1 MHRMRYELSEMVAM
15 ECKVSRTG
23 SGFGVWGQAMNA
35 PRVFPPLPARAPDIR
50 MADLVGIVRRKLD
63 RPHLGME
70 SGCVLHGPRLGD
82 QFLEATK
89 PVAGADGPHLVQFQI
104 GIADQ

>member
-1 MHRMRYELSEMVAM
+1 M

-63 RPHLGME
+63 RPHLGMV
-70 SGCVLHGPRLGD
+70 SSCVLHGLRLGD
-82 QFLEATK
+82 QFFKAAQS
-89 PVAGADGPHLVQFQI
+89 VASADAPHLVQFQI